1 MKNYAVIM
9 KTSWGSISE
18 VDNYNPDTSLEFCEE
33 KSLLK
38 SLKSN
43 SRIISDSMHLTV
55 RFASLRCFIDARNR
69 NSIHF
74 RTIAHHAIRIVHEN
88 KINKSQCQG
97 KCPADLYQ

>member
-9 KTSWGSISE
+9 KTSWGPISE

-33 KSLLK
+33 KSLLM

-55 RFASLRCFIDARNR
+55 RFASLRCFIDA
-69 NSIHF
+69 
-74 RTIAHHAIRIVHEN
+74 AIGVQFILER
-88 KINKSQCQG
+88 SLTTPLG
-97 KCPADLYQ
+97 